1 LKKKIKNKK
10 KRKNAKN
17 FAKKTRNHD
26 PELRSR
32 DNRGSCGGGEITFLV
47 SQGREFN
54 FLKREGGCG
63 KLKNLAEIGIG
74 TCSQAQPGPR
84 GHFPRG
90 QI

>member
-32 DNRGSCGGGEITFLV
+32 DNRGSCGGGEITFW
-47 SQGREFN
+47 S
-54 FLKREGGCG
+54 LKGGS
-63 KLKNLAEIGIG
+63 LI
-74 TCSQAQPGPR
+74 S
-84 GHFPRG
+84 
-90 QI
+90 